1 MDGSLCGPLPSKIRS
16 RASPS
21 ARIVSTGSS
30 NSNNA
35 AAGRSRVI
43 STAPQHKQ
51 RPKSCV
57 SPTGS
62 RRNWGSTS
70 SLEDISTSI
79 MHVQRNQGS
88 SNLGQ
93 IYDNEYAI
101 QGQGSVSDSEISLTL
116 IEDDTSFI
124 DHEQSLNSLR

>member
-1 MDGSLCGPLPSKIRS
+1 
-16 RASPS
+16 
-21 ARIVSTGSS
+21 
-30 NSNNA
+30 
-35 AAGRSRVI
+35 
-43 STAPQHKQ
+43 
-51 RPKSCV
+51 
-57 SPTGS
+57 
-62 RRNWGSTS
+62 
-70 SLEDISTSI
+70 